1 MSGALRAAVLLS
13 LAVALA
19 SACGGGGGVGPS
31 AAGTYNLRLKVIATG
46 QKTPYSGPASFNL
59 TGGHTTII
67 CWTDSTFTTKVAS
80 FVRGL
85 PVTAAG
91 DSFPVWNQVTAANNP
106 SSLDT
111 VFVVTDVLTS
121 PTATPFG
128 GILAVTGLTATTLN
142 ADFQYGDA
150 TDDVKGTVSAVLR

>member
-1 MSGALRAAVLLS
+1 MSLPVRAVVLLS
-13 LAVALA
+13 LALALS

-31 AAGTYNLRLKVIATG
+31 AAGTYNLRLKLIATG

-59 TGGHTTII
+59 AGGHTTII

-80 FVRGL
+80 FVRNL

-91 DSFPVWNQVTAANNP
+91 DSFAVWNQATAANNP

-128 GILAVTGLTATTLN
+128 GILSITGLTATMLDAN
-142 ADFQYGDA
+142 FQYSDG